1 MRDEDDGSELDVETN
16 EENLVGDIE
25 GNLLTIPNSRTH
37 PLFGRPSITTA
48 LCS

>member
-1 MRDEDDGSELDVETN
+1 MIDSELDVETN

-25 GNLLTIPNSRTH
+25 GTLFAMPNSRTH
-37 PLFGRPSITTA
+37 TLFGRPSTTTA